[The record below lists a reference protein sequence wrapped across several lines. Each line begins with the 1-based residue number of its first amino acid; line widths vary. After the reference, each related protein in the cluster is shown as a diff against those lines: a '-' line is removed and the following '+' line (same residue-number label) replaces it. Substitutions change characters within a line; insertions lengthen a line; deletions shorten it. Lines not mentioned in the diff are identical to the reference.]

1 MGMIDIS
8 DKPVISRLAVASGV
22 INLKKDT
29 IKKIMSGNIKKG
41 DPIQAAEIAA
51 MQAVK
56 KTPEFLAYC
65 HPIPIENVGVD
76 FKFEDDKI
84 TVEVTVKAMAK
95 TGVEMEC
102 LQGITTALNTIWD
115 LVKYLEKDEKGQYLD
130 TSITNVKVL
139 KKIKSEK
146 L

>member
-8 DKPVISRLAVASGV
+8 DKKVISRLAEASGV
-22 INLKKDT
+22 INLKKST

-41 DPIQAAEIAA
+41 DPMQAAEIAT

-65 HPIPIENVGVD
+65 HPIPIENVGVN
-76 FKFEDDKI
+76 FKFEDTKI
-84 TVEVTVKAMAK
+84 IVEVTVKAMAK

-102 LQGITTALNTIWD
+102 LQGVTTALNTIWD
-115 LVKYLEKDEKGQYLD
+115 MVKYLEKDEKGQYLD
-130 TSITNVKVL
+130 TSITNVKVI
-139 KKIKSEK
+139 KKVKGE
-146 L
+146 